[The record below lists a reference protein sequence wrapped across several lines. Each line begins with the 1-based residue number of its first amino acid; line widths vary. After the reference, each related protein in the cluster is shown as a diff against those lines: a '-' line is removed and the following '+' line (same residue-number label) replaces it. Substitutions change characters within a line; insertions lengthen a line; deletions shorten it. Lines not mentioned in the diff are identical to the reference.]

1 MFVHIEVFVYFQK
14 RNFMLLLRVTTHH
27 MKIPFNLVFT
37 YFCCLKQKTDM
48 TKIVVSNCFIIVKV
62 PLPISQSLFWN
73 LINPDKNLTCS
84 PTVRSYKKCNE
95 FRGHLLYFYLLL
107 HMCLMYLFLLC
118 SVQYVRGLKNFEAEQ
133 PYQHA
138 VYYLAVLLAEQA
150 WTKEELLAATD
161 GNLI

>member
-62 PLPISQSLFWN
+62 PLPISQSLF
-73 LINPDKNLTCS
+73 
-84 PTVRSYKKCNE
+84 
-95 FRGHLLYFYLLL
+95 
-107 HMCLMYLFLLC
+107 
-118 SVQYVRGLKNFEAEQ
+118 
-133 PYQHA
+133 
-138 VYYLAVLLAEQA
+138 
-150 WTKEELLAATD
+150 
-161 GNLI
+161 